1 MKKITEK
8 ELDRITSTICSNIT
22 VEQKAMALYAF
33 FEEYNMVNRTK
44 AYVELDPIFTRRLN
58 VLIEMYN
65 RFNKSKM
72 FDKKL
77 KIYNTTIRT
86 LYERL
91 MNLNAM
97 WCVINSDKPGIE
109 KLRLMK
115 KLYSSSTVLK
125 KEFTRIQKV
134 GIDDKMYS
142 MARVALGDF
151 DKIVETYEAFEK
163 GEKKESLKIIVDPNE
178 KYIQKYELARN
189 AVSYYIESPDSYTDP
204 IYFLARINMT
214 CPKFESCLIT
224 IRRLNP
230 DLYNEYLAK
239 KEHDDEIRDQK
250 FSEAIADLAQGI
262 ESGVLSDGTE
272 FNKLE
277 FIKRIP
283 FKNCKKGAFVN
294 DLSDFMS
301 AYNLDDEGTIIDY
314 IYDNEMNTTGY
325 FNHLNIRYIYSVKTT
340 VLDKN
345 KKPRTITKE
354 DNDIIFDYLYA
365 NNIPCIYVTYKIV
378 RQKLI
383 DGEITSEMA
392 KENKKKHRHLLRM
405 TLEKEELTE

>member
-8 ELDRITSTICSNIT
+8 ELNRITSTICSNIT

-33 FEEYNMVNRTK
+33 FEEYNMVNSTK

-65 RFNKSKM
+65 SFNKSKM

-97 WCVINSDKPGIE
+97 WFIINSDKPGIE

-163 GEKKESLKIIVDPNE
+163 GEKKEFPKIIADPNE

-301 AYNLDDEGTIIDY
+301 VYNPDDEGTILNY
-314 IYDNEMNTTGY
+314 IYDNEMTTTGY
-325 FNHLNIRYIYSVKTT
+325 FNRLDIRYIYNVKTT

-345 KKPRTITKE
+345 KKPRAITKE

-405 TLEKEELTE
+405 TLEKEELTK

>member
-1 MKKITEK
+1 MKKITEN
-8 ELDRITSTICSNIT
+8 ELNSITDTICSDIT

-33 FEEYNMVNRTK
+33 FEEYNMVNSTK
-44 AYVELDPIFTRRLN
+44 AYVELDPIFTRRLY
-58 VLIEMYN
+58 VLIEMYK
-65 RFNKSKM
+65 RFNRDRM

-77 KIYNTTIRT
+77 KTYNTTIRT
-86 LYERL
+86 LYVRL

-97 WCVINSDKPGIE
+97 WYVINSDKPGIE

-115 KLYSSSTVLK
+115 KLYSSSTVFK
-125 KEFTRIQKV
+125 KEFAKIQEV

-142 MARVALGDF
+142 IARAALGDF
-151 DKIVETYEAFEK
+151 DRIVETYEAFEK
-163 GEKKESLKIIVDPNE
+163 GEKKEPPKIVTNPNE
-178 KYIQKYELARN
+178 KYIKRYELARN
-189 AVSYYIESPDSYTDP
+189 AVLYYIESPDSYTDP

-214 CPKFESCLIT
+214 RPKFESCLIT
-224 IRRLNP
+224 IRRLDP

-262 ESGVLSDGTE
+262 ETGVLSDGTE
-272 FNKLE
+272 FSKLE

-283 FKNCKKGAFVN
+283 FKNCKRGALVN
-294 DLSDFMS
+294 DLTDFMS
-301 AYNLDDEGTIIDY
+301 VHNPDDEGTILDY
-314 IYDNEMNTTGY
+314 IYDNEMTATGY
-325 FNHLNIRYIYSVKTT
+325 FNRLDIKYIYKVKTT

-345 KKPRTITKE
+345 KKPRVITKE